1 MAGRPPAYSYAL
13 SECVFV
19 CVCVWGGKA
28 SDFPIYNYNFIVFTI
43 FIVALASYRTHSDTD
58 LDSDSAIVGV
68 GGGAGEGRRTGDRI
82 GHRAHTVW

>member
-13 SECVFV
+13 SECVF
-19 CVCVWGGKA
+19 VCVWGGKA